1 MSARLQLWVLA
12 GFFVVASLP
21 LQAATVVAT
30 NVLRIGTLRNPALD
44 ESSGLVA
51 SRAFP
56 GVFWTHNDAD
66 EYLFAVTKRGATLS
80 VHRINNVRFT
90 DWESI
95 GIDGAGNLYLADI
108 GDKNVFRP
116 RRAVYVLREPN
127 PYSSSGVSVFRRYFL
142 TFPNDV
148 PVDCEGF
155 FVLGRYGYIVSKEKN
170 FNDEITIYRFPLAS
184 TALTIVMRE
193 VARVKVTTDVSAADI
208 SRDGKRLA
216 LLTDE
221 GAYCL
226 FINGNVASA
235 GMAQSVFTPFLK
247 LGMEA
252 ACFAGNGL
260 LVSAETREL
269 YLFNHPAFRTW

>member
-1 MSARLQLWVLA
+1 MIARPQLSILLALFAVVVLP
-12 GFFVVASLP
+12 V
-21 LQAATVVAT
+21 QAATVVAT
-30 NVLRIGTLRNPALD
+30 NVLRFGTLRNPALD

-51 SRAFP
+51 SRNHP
-56 GVFWTHNDAD
+56 GVFWTHNDGD
-66 EYLFAVTKRGATLS
+66 EYLFGVTKRGGTLS

-127 PYSSSGVSVFRRYFL
+127 PYASSGVSVYRRYFL

-155 FVLGRYGYIVSKEKN
+155 FVMGRYGYVVSKEKD
-170 FNDEITIYRFPLAS
+170 FNDEITIYRFPLPS
-184 TALTIVMRE
+184 TALTIRLRE

-208 SRDGKRLA
+208 SRDRKRLA

-235 GMAQSVFTPFLK
+235 STAQSVFTPFPK

-260 LVSAETREL
+260 LASAETREL
-269 YLFNHPAFRTW
+269 YLFNHPAFRKR

>member
-1 MSARLQLWVLA
+1 MTAITRALILLAIVL
-12 GFFVVASLP
+12 GFTTVRGATLVAS
-21 LQAATVVAT
+21 
-30 NVLRIGTLRNPALD
+30 NVLRVGTLRNPALD

-51 SRAFP
+51 SRAYP
-56 GVFWTHNDAD
+56 GVFWTHNDSD
-66 EYLFAVTKRGATLS
+66 EYLFAINKRGGTLS

-95 GIDGAGNLYLADI
+95 GIDNAGNLYLADI

-127 PYSSSGVSVFRRYFL
+127 PYVSSGVSVFRRYFL

-148 PVDCEGF
+148 PADCEGF
-155 FVLGRYGYIVSKEKN
+155 FVMGQYGYVVSKEKD

-184 TALTIVMRE
+184 TALTIRLRE
-193 VARVKVTTDVSAADI
+193 VARVKVTTDISAADI
-208 SRDGKRLA
+208 SRDRKRLA

-226 FINGNVASA
+226 FINGNVTNAA
-235 GMAQSVFTPFLK
+235 TAESVFTPFLK

-260 LVSAETREL
+260 LASAETREL
-269 YLFNHPAFRTW
+269 YLFNHPAFRAR